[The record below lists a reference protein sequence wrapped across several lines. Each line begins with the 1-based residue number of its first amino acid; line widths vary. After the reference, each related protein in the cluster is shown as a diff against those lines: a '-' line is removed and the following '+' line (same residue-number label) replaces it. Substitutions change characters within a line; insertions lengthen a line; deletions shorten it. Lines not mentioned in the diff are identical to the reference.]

1 MVNIMKKFEKDFY
14 DWLKENKIIY
24 TEFLEE
30 QILALYDE
38 YIIEKQYKKIYRGL
52 DLVKKCGR
60 NLYERFSKR
69 IRLRQGNNRHNYG

>member
-38 YIIEKQYKKIYRGL
+38 YIIEKQYKKR
-52 DLVKKCGR
+52 
-60 NLYERFSKR
+60 
-69 IRLRQGNNRHNYG
+69 

>member
-1 MVNIMKKFEKDFY
+1 MAMPIEGVQKLVEFMKKFEKDFY

-38 YIIEKQYKKIYRGL
+38 YIIEKQYKKR
-52 DLVKKCGR
+52 
-60 NLYERFSKR
+60 
-69 IRLRQGNNRHNYG
+69 